1 MPEDDIV
8 RIRINNNLIGIV
20 GLTQVMEEMAKPY
33 SHRPDD
39 ETGMEM
45 IRRLEVNNY
54 IPRGARPVYAKSL
67 VREFRRY
74 LGQPVEEEPGD
85 GLCILVL
92 GPGCARCTQMEID
105 VREVLAEMNLPG
117 ELQHVTDIR
126 EIGRYGVLGLPALV
140 INDRVLSVGTIPHRN
155 KIKEWLCEAINNKRK
170 E

>member
-1 MPEDDIV
+1 MPEDKIT

-20 GLTQVMEEMAKPY
+20 GLTQVMEEMA
-33 SHRPDD
+33 STFASRPDD
-39 ETGMEM
+39 EIGMEM

-54 IPRGARPVYAKSL
+54 IPRSARPVYTKAL

-74 LGQPVEEEPGD
+74 LGQPVEEEPGE

-155 KIKEWLCEAINNKRK
+155 KIKEWLSEAIKETRK

>member
-1 MPEDDIV
+1 MPGDKIT
-8 RIRINNNLIGIV
+8 RIRINNNIIGIV
-20 GLTQVMEEMAKPY
+20 GLTQVMEEMA
-33 SHRPDD
+33 SSFASLPDD

-54 IPRGARPVYAKSL
+54 IPRSARPVYTKVL

-74 LGQPVEEEPGD
+74 LGQPVEEEPGE

-140 INDRVLSVGTIPHRN
+140 INDHVVCVGQTPHRRQ
-155 KIKEWLCEAINNKRK
+155 IKEWLKEALEKNR
-170 E
+170 